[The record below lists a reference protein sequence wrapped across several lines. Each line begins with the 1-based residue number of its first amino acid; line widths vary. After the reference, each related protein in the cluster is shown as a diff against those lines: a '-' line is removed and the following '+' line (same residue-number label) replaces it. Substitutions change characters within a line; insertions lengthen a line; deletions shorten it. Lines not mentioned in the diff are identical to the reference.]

1 MAISFNQG
9 GGNVFNFGNKST
21 QVNSENKKLLLN
33 ASAQEINQAMSM
45 NPQNGD
51 SVTFN
56 QGNNNNASFQGF
68 GENGLLNMGGQLVN
82 QAMVMGA
89 PPSSPTFIFPTDC
102 PPSVPPTTC
111 LPPPPTSLPPP
122 PTSLPP
128 PPTSLP
134 PPPTSLPPP
143 PTSLP
148 PPPPPTSI
156 PPQPSLPPVCMVPCI
171 DYKDPL
177 NPNDDEFHY
186 YLPVD
191 NSSEFGFLPNDPN
204 SLDQKDSTYTDPKAG
219 YYFHASD
226 YSYDIDQT
234 TGKRVGVPENK
245 KLTYEEYQTQL
256 ANYQNGDTDITYG

>member
-33 ASAQEINQAMSM
+33 AGGQEINQGMAM
-45 NPQNGD
+45 NPKDGD
-51 SVTFN
+51 SVSFN
-56 QGNNNNASFQGF
+56 QGNNNTASFQGF
-68 GENGLLNMGGQLVN
+68 GENGMFNIGGQLIN
-82 QAMVMGA
+82 QAMVMNA

-102 PPSVPPTTC
+102 PPSVPPTTG
-111 LPPPPTSLPPP
+111 LPPPPTPQPSVP
-122 PTSLPP
+122 PTPQPSV
-128 PPTSLP
+128 PPTPQPSV
-134 PPPTSLPPP
+134 PPTPQPSV
-143 PTSLP
+143 
-148 PPPPPTSI
+148 PPPTSI
-156 PPQPSLPPVCMVPCI
+156 PPQPTTPPVCMVPCI
-171 DYKDPL
+171 DYKDPH

-204 SLDQKDSTYTDPKAG
+204 SLDQKDSSYADPKAG

-234 TGKRVGVPENK
+234 TGKRVGVPEGK
-245 KLTYEEYQTQL
+245 RLTYEEYQTQL
-256 ANYQNGDTDITYG
+256 ANYQNGDTDITY